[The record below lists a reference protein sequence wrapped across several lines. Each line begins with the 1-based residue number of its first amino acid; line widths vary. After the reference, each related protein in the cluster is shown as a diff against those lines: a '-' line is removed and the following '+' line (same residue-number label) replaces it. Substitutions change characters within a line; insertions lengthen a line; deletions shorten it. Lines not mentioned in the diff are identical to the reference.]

1 MAKRMAGE
9 QDFLIPT
16 RHICPWQS
24 FSDLRMKISL
34 SAKNQK
40 VYTPG
45 WEVQLHPPFQRQE
58 PPLLS
63 RYAFFAVQETH
74 DNV

>member
-40 VYTPG
+40 VYAPG
-45 WEVQLHPPFQRQE
+45 WEV
-58 PPLLS
+58 
-63 RYAFFAVQETH
+63 
-74 DNV
+74 